1 MLDSV
6 DEGIGEIME
15 KKRIELLLERTFL
28 FDPNVYMTIVVTI
41 EGDVQ
46 EEEICEAVK
55 KAYTQNQTTM
65 SKIVL
70 DEQGKIYQEEL
81 QETGCKV
88 FVDERDWQEIM
99 HENERIPFRINEGE
113 LVRTFII
120 PRGKQ
125 TDIYLMAHHVACDG
139 SGLLII
145 AEDILDN
152 LQGKEVEYKPTKVM
166 TEKSV
171 INRGNLTFIEKLA
184 LKNVSKK
191 WGKEKRIFGWDVYYK
206 VHEEFWKNRQS
217 EISFTWVEGSKLEA
231 VKEECK
237 KYGVTV
243 NSYLA
248 AKLMQKYPE
257 SKKLGIPVSVR
268 GKDRSISCL
277 ISSAPVYSK
286 YDTSKDFAENLLNI
300 NETIKKELSSEGAVY
315 RIPQF
320 VAYTDPTLLE
330 AGYIQNVIGYESKPV
345 DSMARILGLYGDERY
360 ELGITNLKEI
370 VFPADYDRFKITGV
384 IPVAPLIATTEKVF
398 TISTYAGK
406 MLIAENKIKQI

>member
-1 MLDSV
+1 
-6 DEGIGEIME
+6 ME

-28 FDPNVYMTIVVTI
+28 FDPNVYMTIVITI
-41 EGDVQ
+41 EGDVK
-46 EEEICEAVK
+46 EEELCEAVK

-70 DEQGKIYQEEL
+70 DEQGKMYQEKIP
-81 QETGCKV
+81 ETGCKV
-88 FVDERDWQEIM
+88 FVDKRDWLEIM
-99 HENERIPFRINEGE
+99 RENERKPFRINEGE

-120 PRGKQ
+120 PRGTQK
-125 TDIYLMAHHVACDG
+125 DIYLMAHHVACDG
-139 SGLLII
+139 SGLLIL

-152 LQGKEVEYKPTKVM
+152 LQGKEVAYKPTKVI
-166 TEKSV
+166 TEESV
-171 INRGNLTFIEKLA
+171 INRGNLNFVEKLG
-184 LKNVSKK
+184 LKKLSQK
-191 WGKEKRIFGWDVYYK
+191 WGKEKRVFGWDVYYK

-217 EISFTWVEGSKLEA
+217 EISFTWIEGSELENL
-231 VKEECK
+231 KEECK

-243 NSYLA
+243 NSYLV

-268 GKDRSISCL
+268 GEERSISCL

-286 YDTSKDFAENLLNI
+286 YDTSKEFTENLVNI
-300 NETIKKELSSEGAVY
+300 NATIKKELTSEGAVY

-345 DSMARILGLYGDERY
+345 DSMARVLGLYGDERY
-360 ELGITNLKEI
+360 YLGVTNLKEI
-370 VFPADYDRFKITGV
+370 TFPSDYDRFKVTGV
-384 IPVAPLIATTEKVF
+384 VPVAPLIATTEKVF
-398 TISTYAGK
+398 TISTYNGK
-406 MLIAENKIKQI
+406 MLIAENKIKQM

>member
-1 MLDSV
+1 
-6 DEGIGEIME
+6 ME
-15 KKRIELLLERTFL
+15 KKRIELLLERTFI

-41 EGDVQ
+41 DGDVN
-46 EEEICEAVK
+46 EEEICEAVR

-70 DEQGKIYQEEL
+70 DEQGKLYQEMIP
-81 QETGCKV
+81 ETGCKV
-88 FVDERDWQEIM
+88 FVDKRDWLEIM
-99 HENERIPFRINEGE
+99 HENERIPFRIDEGE
-113 LVRTFII
+113 LVRTFVI
-120 PRGKQ
+120 PRGAQK
-125 TDIYLMAHHVACDG
+125 DIYLMAHHVVCDG
-139 SGLLII
+139 NGLLIL

-152 LQGKEVEYKPTKVM
+152 LQGKEVVYKPTKVI

-171 INRGNLTFIEKLA
+171 INRGNLKFVEKLA
-184 LKNVSKK
+184 LKNLSKK
-191 WGKEKRIFGWDVYYK
+191 WGKEKRVFGWDVYDK
-206 VHEEFWKNRQS
+206 VHEEFWKNKQS
-217 EISFTWVEGSKLEA
+217 EISFTWIEGAELENL
-231 VKEECK
+231 KEECK
-237 KYGVTV
+237 KAGVTV

-257 SKKLGIPVSVR
+257 CKKLGIPVSVR
-268 GKDRSISCL
+268 GEERSISCL

-286 YDTSKDFAENLLNI
+286 YDTSKGFEENLVNI

-330 AGYIQNVIGYESKPV
+330 AGYIQNVIKFESKPV

-370 VFPADYDRFKITGV
+370 TLPSDYDRFKVTGV

-398 TISTYAGK
+398 TISTYNGK
-406 MLIAENKIKQI
+406 MLIAESKIKQM